1 MKQLII
7 MCIGLTICQFGIAQN
22 QPIIMR
28 FSNMTICATDDVYD
42 AIDALTQKKEVVGKI
57 ELFGDT
63 IKFIQNGS
71 TTSLKILAGWKT
83 KRDYVIRAELA
94 DESVWKLT
102 FTPVSKNFNICK
114 IVKIKDHVYYLISIT
129 SGFVEDLSLL
139 KNCR

>member
-1 MKQLII
+1 
-7 MCIGLTICQFGIAQN
+7 MCIGLTICQFGFAQN

-28 FSNMTICATDDVYD
+28 FSSMTICATDDVYD

-71 TTSLKILAGWKT
+71 TTSLKVLAGWKT

-94 DESVWKLT
+94 DGSVWKFT
-102 FTPVSKNFNICK
+102 FTPVSKYFNICK
-114 IVKIKDHVYYLISIT
+114 IIKIKDHVYYLISIT

>member
-1 MKQLII
+1 MKKLFA
-7 MCIGLTICQFGIAQN
+7 IGVGLLICQFCLAQD
-22 QPIIMR
+22 QPVIMK

-83 KRDYVIRAELA
+83 KHDYVIRAELV
-94 DESVWKLT
+94 DGSVWKFT
-102 FTPVSKNFNICK
+102 FT
-114 IVKIKDHVYYLISIT
+114 VKKA
-129 SGFVEDLSLL
+129 GE
-139 KNCR
+139 K